1 MYIFEQEIMERRESR
16 WADFTAKA
24 AGLGLDADYSG
35 ADWQSLKTAFGV
47 SNFVFMTFLRNPRL
61 PFGIMA
67 EDRLHGALAP
77 DYYAAALHALTRDT
91 AAEDVLS
98 RKLRHFRYKEMGR
111 LAWRDLA
118 GFASLESMT
127 AELSQLARAC
137 IDTAIGW
144 LYPRLAERFGTPMG
158 PGGEPV
164 GPVVLGLGKL
174 GAGELNFSSDID
186 LIFAY
191 AHNGLTTDGR
201 KETTNKDFFVR
212 LSRQLIKV
220 LGDVTV
226 DGFVFRVDAR
236 LRPFGDTGELS
247 LAFDEMEAYYE
258 HHGRE
263 WERYAWIKAMPV
275 GGDMAA
281 GHELVRR
288 LTPFV
293 YRRYLDYNAFDS
305 LREMKHMINQD
316 VARQGMED
324 NVKLGRGGIREIEFF
339 GQVFQLIRGGVE
351 PYLRAPQIVKVLNI
365 LADNGNIPAKVK
377 NELLE
382 AYTFLRRTEHH
393 IQEMDDRQTHDLP
406 TDMVNKLALAQ
417 SLGFETLFEFDN
429 VLYNYR
435 KIVNHHFQLL
445 LEDLDEDARTDET
458 LLTLQMLWKRPRHIA
473 GAASFLT
480 SLGFADGE
488 AALKS
493 LDDFAGHANVRN
505 LSNRALTRLDK
516 LMPKIITAAAQS
528 PKPEMALGYL
538 IDILLSIAHRL
549 NYMSLLVE
557 NPAALDNLIRL
568 CLASPWIARF
578 LSMHP
583 VLLDELVDTQHL
595 RLTDKPGPDLYQKLK
610 SLMDS
615 HPDDDEEGRIEIM
628 CVFKQTNMLRV
639 VTADVLGNMSLMNV
653 SDWLSAI
660 AEACVRAAVNMAWK
674 YLTARHGA
682 PLAKLNGKDC
692 GRGFAV
698 AAYGKLG
705 GLELGY
711 DSDLDLV
718 FLHAAAEGYTNGAR
732 PVDNNQFYN
741 RLAQRV
747 VHILTAP
754 TRAGRVYEIDTRL
767 RPSGASGLLVT
778 HINAFREYQLGH
790 AWLWEHQAL
799 IKARPVFGENVM
811 LAYFEDVRREVLSQ
825 PAKPQLEY
833 DVVDMRAK
841 INQALYH
848 PQKGLFD
855 LKYSP
860 GGMVDIEFLVQYL
873 VLRYAQ
879 TTPGL
884 LQWTDVVRQIQEL
897 NRARI
902 LSAEMAHILKRAYLL
917 YRATGHR
924 LSLEAKPKEVADA
937 RFDVLQRG
945 IVSIWRG
952 FFGKISTT

>member
-1 MYIFEQEIMERRESR
+1 MDIFEQEITERRESR

-24 AGLGLDADYSG
+24 AEFGLDADYSG
-35 ADWQSLKTAFGV
+35 DDWQSLKTAFGV

-61 PFGIMA
+61 PFDIMA
-67 EDRLHGALAP
+67 EERLHGALPP
-77 DYYAAALHALTRDT
+77 DYYTLTLHELVKDVD
-91 AAEDVLS
+91 AEDVLS

-118 GFASLESMT
+118 GFAPLEVIT

-137 IDTAIGW
+137 IDIAIDW
-144 LYPRLAERFGTPMG
+144 LYPRLTERFGTPMS
-158 PGGEPV
+158 PEGEPV

-191 AHNGLTTDGR
+191 SHNGMTEGGR

-212 LSRQLIKV
+212 LFRQLIKV
-220 LGDVTV
+220 LGDNTI
-226 DGFVFRVDAR
+226 DGFVFRVDVR
-236 LRPFGDTGELS
+236 LRPFGDTGELA
-247 LAFDEMEAYYE
+247 LGFDEMEAYYE
-258 HHGRE
+258 RHGRE
-263 WERYAWIKAMPV
+263 WERYAWIKAAPV

-324 NVKLGRGGIREIEFF
+324 NVKLGWGGIREVEFF

-351 PYLRAPQIVKVLNI
+351 PYLRARQIGKVLNI
-365 LADNGNIPAKVK
+365 LADNGNIPVKVK
-377 NELLE
+377 TELME
-382 AYTFLRRTEHH
+382 AYMFLRRTEHH

-406 TDMVNKLALAQ
+406 ADTVNKLALAQ
-417 SLGFETLFEFDN
+417 SLGFETLFEFES

-435 KIVNHHFQLL
+435 KIVNRHFQLL
-445 LEDLDEDARTDET
+445 LEDPDEDAHKDET
-458 LLTLQMLWKRPRHIA
+458 VTRLQMLWKRPRHIPEAA
-473 GAASFLT
+473 GFLA
-480 SLGFADGE
+480 SLGFSDGE
-488 AALKS
+488 ATLKI
-493 LDDFAGHANVRN
+493 LDDFAGHANVRS
-505 LSNRALTRLDK
+505 LSTRALERLDK
-516 LMPKIITAAAQS
+516 LMPKAIIAAAEAPQ
-528 PKPEMALGYL
+528 PEKALGYL

-568 CLASPWIARF
+568 CLVSPWVAHF

-583 VLLDELVDTQHL
+583 VLLDELVDTQNL
-595 RLTDKPGPDLYQKLK
+595 SLTAKPTEDLHQKLK
-610 SLMDS
+610 SQMDGR
-615 HPDDDEEGRIEIM
+615 PDDDEEGRIETM
-628 CVFKQTNMLRV
+628 CVFKQTKILRV
-639 VTADVLGNMSLMNV
+639 VAADVLGSMALMNV

-660 AEACVRAAVNMAWK
+660 AEACVQAAVNMAWR
-674 YLTARHGA
+674 YLAAKHGEPSA
-682 PLAKLNGKDC
+682 ILNGREC
-692 GRGFAV
+692 GRGFVV

-705 GLELGY
+705 GLELAY
-711 DSDLDLV
+711 SSDLDLV
-718 FLHAAAEGYTNGAR
+718 FLHAAAEGYTDGAK
-732 PVDNNQFYN
+732 PIDNNQFYN

-747 VHILTAP
+747 VHILTTP

-767 RPSGASGLLVT
+767 RPSGSSGLLVT

-799 IKARPVFGENVM
+799 IKARPVFGEDAM
-811 LAYFEDVRREVLSQ
+811 TAYFEDIRREVLSM
-825 PAKPQLEY
+825 PPKPQLEH

-841 INQALYH
+841 INDALYQ
-848 PQKGLFD
+848 PQQGVFD

-873 VLRYAQ
+873 VLRHAH
-879 TTPGL
+879 TTPAL
-884 LQWTDVVRQIQEL
+884 LLWTDVVRQIQEL
-897 NRARI
+897 NHACI
-902 LSAEMAHILKRAYLL
+902 LTDEMAHILKRAYLL
-917 YRATGHR
+917 YRATGHK
-924 LSLEAKPKEVADA
+924 LSLQEKPKEVTDE
-937 RFDVLQRG
+937 RFEVLQRG
-945 IVSIWRG
+945 VESIWHG
-952 FFGKISTT
+952 VFG

>member
-1 MYIFEQEIMERRESR
+1 MDIFEQEIMERRESR

-24 AGLGLDADYSG
+24 AGLGLAADYNN
-35 ADWQSLKTAFGV
+35 ADWQSLKAAFGV

-61 PFGIMA
+61 PFDIIA
-67 EDRLHGALAP
+67 EGRLHNALPP
-77 DYYAAALHALTRDT
+77 DYYTSALQELVRDVD
-91 AAEDVLS
+91 AEDVLS

-118 GFASLESMT
+118 GLAALEVMT

-137 IDTAIGW
+137 IDTALDW
-144 LYPRLAERFGTPMG
+144 LYPRLTERFGTPLG
-158 PGGEPV
+158 PDGVSV

-191 AHNGLTTDGR
+191 AHNGMTAGGR

-212 LSRQLIKV
+212 LFRQFIKV
-220 LGDVTV
+220 LGDNTI

-236 LRPFGDTGELS
+236 LRPFGDTGELALS
-247 LAFDEMEAYYE
+247 FDEMEAYYE
-258 HHGRE
+258 RHGRE
-263 WERYAWIKAMPV
+263 WERYAWIKAAPV

-281 GHELVRR
+281 GRELVRR
-288 LTPFV
+288 LTPFI

-324 NVKLGRGGIREIEFF
+324 NVKLGWGGIREVEFF

-351 PYLRAPQIVKVLNI
+351 PYLRAPQIMKVLDI
-365 LADNGNIPAKVK
+365 LVDNGNIPAKAK
-377 NELLE
+377 NELQE

-406 TDMVNKLALAQ
+406 ADTANKLVLAQ
-417 SLGFETLFEFDN
+417 SLGFETLFEFDS

-435 KIVNHHFQLL
+435 KVVNHHFQLL
-445 LEDLDEDARTDET
+445 LEDPDEDARKDET
-458 LLTLQMLWKRPRHIA
+458 VMTLQMLWKRPRHILEAA
-473 GAASFLT
+473 GFLT

-488 AALKS
+488 AALKI
-493 LDDFAGHANVRN
+493 LDDFAGHANVRG
-505 LSNRALTRLDK
+505 LSTHALERLDK
-516 LMPKIITAAAQS
+516 LMPRVVIAAAES
-528 PKPEMALGYL
+528 PRPEKALEYL
-538 IDILLSIAHRL
+538 VKILLAIAHRL

-557 NPAALDNLIRL
+557 YPAALDNLVRL
-568 CLASPWIARF
+568 CLASPWVAHF

-583 VLLDELVDTQHL
+583 VLLDELVDTRNL
-595 RLTDKPGPDLYQKLK
+595 ALSAKPNEDLYQKLK
-610 SLMDS
+610 NQMDGR
-615 HPDDDEEGRIEIM
+615 PDDDEEGRIETM
-628 CVFKQTNMLRV
+628 CVFKQTKILRV
-639 VTADVLGNMSLMNV
+639 VAADVLGSMALMNV
-653 SDWLSAI
+653 SDWLSGI

-674 YLTARHGA
+674 YLAAKHGEPA
-682 PLAKLNGKDC
+682 TNLNGAGC
-692 GRGFAV
+692 GRGFVV

-705 GLELGY
+705 GLELSY
-711 DSDLDLV
+711 SSDLDLV
-718 FLHAAAEGYTNGAR
+718 FLHAAAEGYTNGAK
-732 PVDNNQFYN
+732 PIDNSQFYN

-747 VHILTAP
+747 VHILTTP

-778 HINAFREYQLGH
+778 HINSFREYQLGH

-799 IKARPVFGENVM
+799 IKARPVFGEDAM
-811 LAYFEDVRREVLSQ
+811 TAYFEDIRREVLSR
-825 PAKPQLEY
+825 PPKPQLKQ
-833 DVVDMRAK
+833 DVVSMRAK
-841 INQALYH
+841 INEALYQ
-848 PQKGLFD
+848 PQAGVFD

-873 VLRYAQ
+873 VLRYARN
-879 TTPGL
+879 TPNL
-884 LQWTDVVRQIQEL
+884 LLWTDVVRQIQEL

-902 LSAEMAHILKRAYLL
+902 LSDEMAHIVKRAYLL
-917 YRATGHR
+917 YRATGHK
-924 LSLEAKPKEVADA
+924 LSLQEQPK
-937 RFDVLQRG
+937 
-945 IVSIWRG
+945 
-952 FFGKISTT
+952 